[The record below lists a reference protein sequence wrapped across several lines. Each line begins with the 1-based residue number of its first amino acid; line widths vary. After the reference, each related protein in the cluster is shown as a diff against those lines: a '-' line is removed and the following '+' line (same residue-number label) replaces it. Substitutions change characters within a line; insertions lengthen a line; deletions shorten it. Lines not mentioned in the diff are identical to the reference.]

1 MTDPTTPTATPAA
14 TLFDPLT
21 LGDIALRTRIV
32 MAPLTRNRAAPGQ
45 VPTPLMAEYYA
56 QRADPAAGA
65 ALIVSEASQISPQGR
80 GWANAPGCHDAA
92 QREGWR
98 AVTRAVHERGG
109 RIALQLWHVGRVSHH
124 ALQPGGAPPVSST
137 ARAST
142 GRAMGPDGPL
152 PCSPPRALA
161 LHEIPGIV
169 DDYRR
174 AAALALEAGFDG
186 VEVHGA
192 NGYLPDQFL
201 RDTINDRSDAYGGP
215 IEHRVR
221 FLLEVVQAVAGEA
234 GAGRTGLRLSPAT
247 RLGLQP
253 ETATPPDTQAQA
265 LFTHLVDALAPLRL
279 AWLHVVEGQTG
290 GARDAHPFDFD
301 ALRRRYRSGGP
312 GAWIGN
318 NGYTAEL
325 ALQAVAE
332 GRVDA
337 VAFGRPFIANP
348 DLGRRLR
355 EGLPWA
361 AGDPATYYSSG
372 PAGYTDYPAWV
383 GPAPG

>member
-1 MTDPTTPTATPAA
+1 MPE
-14 TLFDPLT
+14 LFDPIV
-21 LGDIALRTRIV
+21 LGDIALPSRVV
-32 MAPLTRNRAAPGQ
+32 MAPLTRNRAGPGE
-45 VPTPLMAEYYA
+45 VPTALMAQYYA
-56 QRADPAAGA
+56 QRADPASGA
-65 ALIVSEASQISPQGR
+65 ALIVSEASQVSPQGR
-80 GWANAPGCHDAA
+80 GWVHAPGCHTPA
-92 QREGWR
+92 QREAWR

-109 RIALQLWHVGRVSHH
+109 RIALQLWHVGRVSHQ

-137 ARAST
+137 GRAST

-152 PCSPPRALA
+152 PCSPPRPLA

-174 AAALALEAGFDG
+174 AAALALDAGFDG

-221 FLLEVVQAVAGEA
+221 FLLEVVRAVAGEV
-234 GAGRTGLRLSPAT
+234 GPGRTGLRLSPAT
-247 RLGLQP
+247 RLGLTP
-253 ETATPPDTQAQA
+253 ETATPPDSQAQA
-265 LFTHLVDALAPLRL
+265 LFEHLVDALAPLRL

-301 ALRRRYRSGGP
+301 ALRRRYP

-318 NGYTAEL
+318 NGYTRAL
-325 ALQAVAE
+325 AFEAVAA

-337 VAFGRPFIANP
+337 VAFGRPFIGNP

-355 EGLPWA
+355 EDLPWA
-361 AGDPATYYSSG
+361 ASDPATYYSAG
-372 PAGYTDYPAWV
+372 PAGYTDYPAWDAAAA
-383 GPAPG
+383 G